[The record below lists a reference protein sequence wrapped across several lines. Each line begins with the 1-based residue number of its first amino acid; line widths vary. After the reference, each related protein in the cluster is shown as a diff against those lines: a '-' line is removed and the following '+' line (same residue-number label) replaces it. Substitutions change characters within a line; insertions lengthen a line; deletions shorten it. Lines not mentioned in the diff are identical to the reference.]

1 VIRLRICQWKDLLE
15 GNYQFSHIY
24 SKMTRPQ
31 FTVQGNTSRPRIM
44 HGIVLYLSGSA
55 ILEPESSGVKA
66 EAGTLLY
73 YPANACY
80 RAIVSVPQT
89 CYNQVEFTITDA
101 QGCPVTLSEQ
111 PFVLFKDCPAIYRLK
126 IADMVRVHNQG
137 GLACTIKLNALL
149 YDLMYNLVL
158 EKFIEESKLSGYQR
172 ILPSILFLEQHFI
185 EKIPIEQL
193 AQLSN
198 MSVTG
203 FRKLFRKYSGL
214 SPLAYRNNLRIRRAY
229 DLLRSGEHNV
239 SEAADL
245 TGFGNVFYFSR
256 VFRQITGYA
265 PSDILHQQTG
275 EVC

>member
-1 VIRLRICQWKDLLE
+1 MRICQWKDLLE
-15 GNYQFSHIY
+15 GNFQFNHVY

-31 FTVQGNTSRPRIM
+31 MAWQGNLTRPRPLN
-44 HGIVLYLSGSA
+44 GIVLYLNGTA
-55 ILEPESSGVKA
+55 VQHPEESGVKA
-66 EAGTLLY
+66 EAGAQLY
-73 YPANACY
+73 YPADACY
-80 RAIVSVPQT
+80 RMAVAVPDT
-89 CYNQVEFTITDA
+89 CYNQVEFTITDN
-101 QGCPVTLSEQ
+101 QVCPVTLADQ
-111 PFVLFKDCPAIYRLK
+111 PFVLFQDCPAVYRLK

-137 GLACTIKLNALL
+137 GLGSDIKLNALL
-149 YDLMYNLVL
+149 YDLMYNLIL
-158 EKFIEESKLSGYQR
+158 EKFFEESKLSGYQR

-193 AQLSN
+193 ARQSN

-203 FRKLFRKYSGL
+203 FRKLFHKYSGM

-256 VFRQITGYA
+256 IFRQITGFA
-265 PSDILHQQTG
+265 PSDILQQQTG
-275 EVC
+275 ECKS